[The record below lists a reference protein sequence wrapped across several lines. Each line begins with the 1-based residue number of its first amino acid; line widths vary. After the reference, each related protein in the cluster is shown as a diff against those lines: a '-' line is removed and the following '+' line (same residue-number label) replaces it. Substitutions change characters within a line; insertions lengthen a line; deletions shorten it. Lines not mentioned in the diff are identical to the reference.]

1 MQYKGL
7 EITAFEETPGKWRAR
22 IVRANSKPLRGSH
35 RKLVK
40 LASTNLPSAVD
51 ALTLALEAVDAVLDR
66 ERSMYPLARRKRRR
80 RRVSGQAG
88 TDDIL
93 RDQKMSQFIRRELW
107 LNKRSAAPSHDDPL
121 LGQGKSGVDYG
132 RERSAE
138 VPVKTTV

>member
-22 IVRANSKPLRGSH
+22 IVRANSKPLRGNH

-40 LASTNLPSAVD
+40 TLASTNLPSAVD

-93 RDQKMSQFIRRELW
+93 REQEMSRFIRRELW
-107 LNKRSAAPSHDDPL
+107 LSERSAAPSHDDPL
-121 LGQGKSGVDYG
+121 LGQRKSGVEYG
-132 RERSAE
+132 RERA
-138 VPVKTTV
+138 KGTG

>member
-1 MQYKGL
+1 MRYKGL

-22 IVRANSKPLRGSH
+22 IVRANGKPLRGNH

-40 LASTNLPSAVD
+40 TLASTNLPSAVD

-93 RDQKMSQFIRRELW
+93 REQEMSRFIRRELW
-107 LNKRSAAPSHDDPL
+107 LSELSAAPSHDEER
-121 LGQGKSGVDYG
+121 SGVRKG
-132 RERSAE
+132 A
-138 VPVKTTV
+138 

>member
-22 IVRANSKPLRGSH
+22 IVRANSKPLRGNH
-35 RKLVK
+35 RKLVRT

-93 RDQKMSQFIRRELW
+93 REQEMSRFIRRELW
-107 LNKRSAAPSHDDPL
+107 LSELSAAPSHDEER
-121 LGQGKSGVDYG
+121 SGVRKG
-132 RERSAE
+132 A
-138 VPVKTTV
+138 

>member
-22 IVRANSKPLRGSH
+22 IVRANSKPLRGNH

-40 LASTNLPSAVD
+40 TLASTNLPSAVD

-93 RDQKMSQFIRRELW
+93 REQEMSRFIRRELW
-107 LNKRSAAPSHDDPL
+107 LSELSAAPSHDEER
-121 LGQGKSGVDYG
+121 SGVRKG
-132 RERSAE
+132 AC
-138 VPVKTTV
+138 

>member
-1 MQYKGL
+1 MRYKGL

-22 IVRANSKPLRGSH
+22 IVRANSKPLRGNH

-40 LASTNLPSAVD
+40 TLASTNLPSAVD

-93 RDQKMSQFIRRELW
+93 REQEMSRFIRRELW
-107 LNKRSAAPSHDDPL
+107 LSELSAAPSHDEER
-121 LGQGKSGVDYG
+121 SGVRKG
-132 RERSAE
+132 A
-138 VPVKTTV
+138 

>member
-22 IVRANSKPLRGSH
+22 IVRANSKPLRGNH

-40 LASTNLPSAVD
+40 TLASTNLPSAVD

-93 RDQKMSQFIRRELW
+93 REQEMSRFIRRELW
-107 LNKRSAAPSHDDPL
+107 LSELSAAPSHDEER
-121 LGQGKSGVDYG
+121 SGVRKG
-132 RERSAE
+132 A
-138 VPVKTTV
+138 

>member
-22 IVRANSKPLRGSH
+22 IVRANSKPLRGNH

-40 LASTNLPSAVD
+40 TLASTNLPSAVD

-88 TDDIL
+88 TDYIL
-93 RDQKMSQFIRRELW
+93 REQEMSQFIRRELW
-107 LNKRSAAPSHDDPL
+107 LSELSAAPSHDEER
-121 LGQGKSGVDYG
+121 SGVRKG
-132 RERSAE
+132 A
-138 VPVKTTV
+138 

>member
-7 EITAFEETPGKWRAR
+7 EITAFDETPGKWRAR
-22 IVRANSKPLRGSH
+22 IVRANSKPLRGNH

-40 LASTNLPSAVD
+40 TLASTNQTLASTNLPSAVD

-93 RDQKMSQFIRRELW
+93 REQEMSRFIRRELW
-107 LNKRSAAPSHDDPL
+107 LSELSAAPSHDEER
-121 LGQGKSGVDYG
+121 SGVRKG
-132 RERSAE
+132 A
-138 VPVKTTV
+138 

>member
-22 IVRANSKPLRGSH
+22 IVRANSKPLRGNH

-40 LASTNLPSAVD
+40 SLASTNLPSAVD

-93 RDQKMSQFIRRELW
+93 REQEMSRFIRRELW
-107 LNKRSAAPSHDDPL
+107 LSELSAAPSHDEER
-121 LGQGKSGVDYG
+121 SGVRKG
-132 RERSAE
+132 A
-138 VPVKTTV
+138 

>member
-7 EITAFEETPGKWRAR
+7 EITAFDETPGKWRAR

-40 LASTNLPSAVD
+40 TLASTNLPSAVD

-93 RDQKMSQFIRRELW
+93 REQEMSRFIRRELW
-107 LNKRSAAPSHDDPL
+107 LSELSAAPSHDEER
-121 LGQGKSGVDYG
+121 SGVRKG
-132 RERSAE
+132 A
-138 VPVKTTV
+138 